1 MPIRPTSAFLL
12 LGTYLLRLIALAAA
26 SMVFWTSIER
36 ASAQT
41 PVSVPFANFCDMVTI
56 GPDTIMSNPTG
67 GSGTVTLTPG
77 VPNDASGVSFVNV
90 QSQIVLI
97 WYPGA
102 PDRGPFRGTL
112 TCHPVI
118 SGHPIDITRS
128 VFIDVGG
135 ALAHEWHNYTFGP
148 INVAFPLVGG
158 TLTITDPERTYE
170 LVFAAGTGAIPLPRI
185 FPAEAATLL
194 LIAPSSA
201 MPIPTLVP
209 LSLCALGVVVAML
222 GIFAL
227 RQERVAWIHPDQAKP
242 RRAIPVPLNH
252 DAVLFAS
259 AWGSI
264 RCRCSVI
271 TGSASRRSA

>member
-1 MPIRPTSAFLL
+1 V
-12 LGTYLLRLIALAAA
+12 LAAA
-26 SMVFWTSIER
+26 SVVFWTSIER

-41 PVSVPFANFCDMVTI
+41 LTTISVPFANYCDMVTI

-97 WYPGA
+97 WSPGDL
-102 PDRGPFRGTL
+102 DRAFLGTL
-112 TCHPVI
+112 TCHLVI
-118 SGHPIDITRS
+118 SGHPIDITRR
-128 VFIDVGG
+128 VFINVSGCC
-135 ALAHEWHNYTFGP
+135 AHEVHDYTFGP

-158 TLTITDPERTYE
+158 TLTVTDRERTYQ
-170 LVFAAGTGAIPLPRI
+170 LIFAAATLQPFPRI
-185 FPAEAATLL
+185 FPAEPATLL
-194 LIAPSSA
+194 LVEPPSA

-227 RQERVAWIHPDQAKP
+227 RQER
-242 RRAIPVPLNH
+242 RA
-252 DAVLFAS
+252 
-259 AWGSI
+259 
-264 RCRCSVI
+264 
-271 TGSASRRSA
+271 